1 MRERISTDNIPQAKG
16 KLKVLHE
23 DGDTEDIIKVVLDA
37 DKFKSKEFCQFAEQ
51 FAGKDGLKKLWR
63 FVRFNIKYKED
74 PFGHQ
79 YIQLPPALWKS
90 GVGDCKSK
98 TLFINAVLRCLGISY
113 KTRFVSYGSTKV
125 THVYTVAI
133 IDGQELPIDA
143 VYTKFGQEAPYS
155 YKRDYMTKIAV
166 VSGPPMTAN
175 TKKVKQPVKAVK
187 GRFTALKSV
196 YGREA
201 DAIIKE
207 SKEKQSYLKPAE
219 MIPFSRLT
227 EGEAKARILLR
238 QLQIKAVMLPEKAKV
253 FDEMIAVT
261 ERLIHNGG
269 KGFTQGNALTGSI
282 PKGMESYAKFLQ
294 SAMRDQRPAVNLNR
308 KGNAKAAR
316 VGNAPYGNP
325 IPAYNTYFD
334 QDEYFYF
341 GKNSKYKKKWGDVA
355 YNSQYTIG
363 AWFTQTIND
372 MKRELMK
379 NAQGGNINNTFFGNA
394 LSPFNALGPL
404 FTKMVG
410 TKPPVLNNWNIWVP
424 NNSGGI
430 TTPNTAYTVAEIKA
444 ATTAPV
450 QLGFYDPSMQKEF
463 EDRIKT
469 NSGILDEYVH
479 DMFLEQ
485 NGVGVGVLYGY
496 ATNVVIGGQQ
506 LGLNSYP
513 QAVANKSPWHSAW
526 MNSIAD
532 FSGISVGNIKNMGAN
547 TVIANID
554 GKDPTEILETFLRDY
569 NPNLSGYNQDQ
580 VGEIFTAI
588 VLAIIGLI
596 SAIITAATGSTAN
609 AKNEALIMDPTGGS
623 IPDNWTP
630 IGPGLEFVDAD
641 WETNP
646 AATPGASKSNS
657 TNLLALGAAGLG
669 LYFLTQNDK

>member
-1 MRERISTDNIPQAKG
+1 MREKISTDNIPQAKG

-23 DGDTEDIIKVVLDA
+23 DGDTEDIINVVLDA
-37 DKFKSKEFCQFAEQ
+37 DKFKSKEFCKFAEQ

-90 GVGDCKSK
+90 GIGDCKSK

-133 IDGQELPIDA
+133 IDGQELAIDA

-166 VSGPPMTAN
+166 VSGPPTAN
-175 TKKVKQPVKAVK
+175 QRLTKQPVKAVK

-219 MIPFSRLT
+219 MIPFSKLT

-261 ERLIHNGG
+261 ERLIHNSG

-308 KGNAKAAR
+308 KGKAR
-316 VGNAPYGNP
+316 VGSTPYANP
-325 IPAYNTYFD
+325 IQAYNTYFD

-341 GKNSKYKKKWGDVA
+341 GKNSKYKKKWGDTA
-355 YNSQYTIG
+355 YSSQYTVG

-379 NAQGGNINNTFFGNA
+379 NAQGGNINNNFFGNA
-394 LSPFNALGPL
+394 MSPFNVLGP
-404 FTKMVG
+404 FFKKMVG
-410 TKPPVLNNWNIWVP
+410 TKPPLLQQFGNIWVP
-424 NNSGGI
+424 NPSGGI
-430 TTPNTAYTVAEIKA
+430 TTPNTAYTTAEVKA
-444 ATTAPV
+444 DSTAPV
-450 QLGFYDPSMQKEF
+450 QLGFYDPAMQREF

-469 NSGILDEYVH
+469 NSGILDEYIH

-485 NGVGVGVLYGY
+485 KGVGVGVLYGY
-496 ATNVVIGGQQ
+496 ATNVVIGGQPM
-506 LGLNSYP
+506 GLNSYP

-547 TVIANID
+547 TVIANVD
-554 GKDPTEILETFLRDY
+554 GKDPTEILENFLKDY
-569 NPNLSGYNQDQ
+569 NPNISGQDQ
-580 VGEIFTAI
+580 VGVIPVTLIIA
-588 VLAIIGLI
+588 LIGLI
-596 SAIITAATGSTAN
+596 QAILSVAVAVTGN
-609 AKNEALIMDPTGGS
+609 AKNEAVIMDPTGGS

-646 AATPGASKSNS
+646 ASIPGALNSNS
-657 TNLLALGAAGLG
+657 TTLLALGAAGLG
-669 LYFLTQNDK
+669 LYFLTKNDK